1 MKKFQFTLQ
10 KLMDF
15 RQQELDRQK
24 NTLSALQADLQ
35 RIYAEKE
42 QLIKQVEEFS
52 AELETVCRQGA
63 QAFEISVRKRY
74 IVTLQQEIH
83 AKDASAARKQE
94 EINNTIVYAVNSGA
108 KYYHAVQVCGN
119 QSNRRSLTVREAI
132 LEGLGA
138 CSDCN
143 PPSPSDAEA
152 LIDAED
158 AAASGETPA
167 E

>member
-94 EINNTIVYAVNSGA
+94 EINKQLGVVVEAT
-108 KYYHAVQVCGN
+108 KD
-119 QSNRRSLTVREAI
+119 VRT
-132 LEGLGA
+132 LENL
-138 CSDCN
+138 
-143 PPSPSDAEA
+143 EEKQ
-152 LIDAED
+152 LED
-158 AAASGETPA
+158 YKAAANKENEQFIEEFVSGQSIRAAQTQSV
-167 E
+167 

>member
-35 RIYAEKE
+35 RIYQEKD
-42 QLIKQVEEFS
+42 
-52 AELETVCRQGA
+52 ELELKVAQSSEELEQVCRQGA

-83 AKDASAARKQE
+83 ARELSAERKQE
-94 EINNTIVYAVNSGA
+94 EINHQLGVVVEAT
-108 KYYHAVQVCGN
+108 KD
-119 QSNRRSLTVREAI
+119 VRT
-132 LEGLGA
+132 LEKL
-138 CSDCN
+138 
-143 PPSPSDAEA
+143 EEKQ
-152 LIDAED
+152 LED
-158 AAASGETPA
+158 YKAAAVKENEQFIEEFVSGQSIRKA
-167 E
+167 QSGSA

>member
-83 AKDASAARKQE
+83 AKDTSAARKQE
-94 EINNTIVYAVNSGA
+94 EINKQLGVVVEAT
-108 KYYHAVQVCGN
+108 KD
-119 QSNRRSLTVREAI
+119 VRT
-132 LEGLGA
+132 LEKL
-138 CSDCN
+138 
-143 PPSPSDAEA
+143 EEKQ
-152 LIDAED
+152 L
-158 AAASGETPA
+158 
-167 E
+167 

>member
-35 RIYAEKE
+35 RIYREKE
-42 QLIKQVEEFS
+42 ELIRRVEECS
-52 AELETVCRQGA
+52 EELDLVCRQGA

-83 AKDASAARKQE
+83 EHDASAAVKQQ
-94 EINNTIVYAVNSGA
+94 EINKQLGVVVEAT
-108 KYYHAVQVCGN
+108 KD
-119 QSNRRSLTVREAI
+119 VRT
-132 LEGLGA
+132 LEKL
-138 CSDCN
+138 
-143 PPSPSDAEA
+143 EEKQ
-152 LIDAED
+152 LEEYK
-158 AAASGETPA
+158 AAAAKENEQFIEEFVSGQSIRKSQSQGA
-167 E
+167 

>member
-94 EINNTIVYAVNSGA
+94 EINKLSTEWW
-108 KYYHAVQVCGN
+108 KTQEEKD
-119 QSNRRSLTVREAI
+119 VRT
-132 LEGLGA
+132 LEKL
-138 CSDCN
+138 
-143 PPSPSDAEA
+143 EEKQ
-152 LIDAED
+152 LED
-158 AAASGETPA
+158 YKAAANKENEQFIEEFVSGQSIRAAQTQSV
-167 E
+167 

>member
-74 IVTLQQEIH
+74 IVTLQEIH

-94 EINNTIVYAVNSGA
+94 EINKQLGVVVEAT
-108 KYYHAVQVCGN
+108 KD
-119 QSNRRSLTVREAI
+119 VRT
-132 LEGLGA
+132 LEKL
-138 CSDCN
+138 
-143 PPSPSDAEA
+143 EEKQ
-152 LIDAED
+152 LED
-158 AAASGETPA
+158 YKAAANKENEQFIEEFVSGQSIRAAQTQSV
-167 E
+167 

>member
-35 RIYAEKE
+35 RIYREKE
-42 QLIKQVEEFS
+42 ELIRRVEES
-52 AELETVCRQGA
+52 SEELDLVCRQGA

-83 AKDASAARKQE
+83 EHDASAALKQQ
-94 EINNTIVYAVNSGA
+94 EINKQLGVVVEAT
-108 KYYHAVQVCGN
+108 KD
-119 QSNRRSLTVREAI
+119 VRT
-132 LEGLGA
+132 LEKL
-138 CSDCN
+138 
-143 PPSPSDAEA
+143 EEKQ
-152 LIDAED
+152 LEEYK
-158 AAASGETPA
+158 AAAAKENEQFIEEFVSGQSIRKTQSQGA
-167 E
+167 

>member
-94 EINNTIVYAVNSGA
+94 EINKQLGVVVEATKDVRTLEKLEEKQLEDYKVAANKENEQFIEEFVSG
-108 KYYHAVQVCGN
+108 
-119 QSNRRSLTVREAI
+119 QSIR
-132 LEGLGA
+132 
-138 CSDCN
+138 
-143 PPSPSDAEA
+143 
-152 LIDAED
+152 
-158 AAASGETPA
+158 AAQTQSV
-167 E
+167 

>member
-42 QLIKQVEEFS
+42 QLIKQVEQFS
-52 AELETVCRQGA
+52 AELEDICRQGA

-94 EINNTIVYAVNSGA
+94 EINKQLGVVVEAT
-108 KYYHAVQVCGN
+108 KD
-119 QSNRRSLTVREAI
+119 VRT
-132 LEGLGA
+132 LEKL
-138 CSDCN
+138 
-143 PPSPSDAEA
+143 
-152 LIDAED
+152 
-158 AAASGETPA
+158 
-167 E
+167 

>member
-35 RIYAEKE
+35 RIYREKE
-42 QLIKQVEEFS
+42 ELIRRVEES
-52 AELETVCRQGA
+52 SEELDLVCRQGA

-83 AKDASAARKQE
+83 EHDASAAVKQQ
-94 EINNTIVYAVNSGA
+94 EINKQLGVVVEAT
-108 KYYHAVQVCGN
+108 KD
-119 QSNRRSLTVREAI
+119 VRT
-132 LEGLGA
+132 LEKL
-138 CSDCN
+138 
-143 PPSPSDAEA
+143 EEKQ
-152 LIDAED
+152 LEEYK
-158 AAASGETPA
+158 AAAAKENEQFIEEFVSGQSIRKTQSQGA
-167 E
+167 